1 MDQDKLEGAPVHNL
15 DAERSVGFINYEL
28 SRRGSKQLSTASST
42 QVKCAASDLI
52 DTTVTG
58 SYKGYSKVAK
68 YVIPELCLNWA
79 AKQED
84 LKKKGLVDKEIA
96 NIALDRRKNKDLEK
110 LKCLGGPFT
119 MSSQVDEYL
128 KSDDSNKVERLYIE
142 VRYARDTSLSMPKN
156 SDVKLYPAGQCSF
169 NC

>member
-1 MDQDKLEGAPVHNL
+1 
-15 DAERSVGFINYEL
+15 
-28 SRRGSKQLSTASST
+28 
-42 QVKCAASDLI
+42 
-52 DTTVTG
+52 
-58 SYKGYSKVAK
+58 
-68 YVIPELCLNWA
+68 LCLNWA

-110 LKCLGGPFT
+110 LKCLCGPFT

-156 SDVKLYPAGQCSF
+156 SDIKLYPAGQCSF

>member
-15 DAERSVGFINYEL
+15 DAEQNVGFINYEL

-42 QVKCAASDLI
+42 QVKYAASDLI
-52 DTTVTG
+52 DNTVTG

-79 AKQED
+79 SKQED

-96 NIALDRRKNKDLEK
+96 NIALDRRKIKDQEK

-119 MSSQVDEYL
+119 MSS
-128 KSDDSNKVERLYIE
+128 
-142 VRYARDTSLSMPKN
+142 
-156 SDVKLYPAGQCSF
+156 
-169 NC
+169 